1 MSRRLPANFLG
12 TFGGS
17 MLENMFKLSQHGT
30 TVRTEVLAGFTTF
43 LTMAYISIVNPL
55 ILADAGMDFG
65 GVFVATCLAAAFGT
79 FIMGFWANY
88 PIALAPGMGLN
99 AYFTYTVVKTLGFTW
114 QVGLGAVFLSGLIF
128 LVISILPIREQII
141 NAIPRSLK
149 MAISAGIGFFLG
161 IIALKNAG
169 IVVDHPATL
178 VTIGDMKTW
187 PVILAAI
194 GFMVMV
200 ALDRRSV
207 PGAIIIGILLV
218 TIVASLLGISEFKG
232 VVALPPDPSPVFLQ
246 LDLAGAFQVG
256 LISIVFAFLF
266 VDLFDTAG
274 TLVGVAHR
282 AGLLDKDGRLPRLN
296 RALIA
301 DSAATSVGAALG
313 TSTTTSYIESA
324 AGIKAGGRTGLT
336 AVVVGVLFLLTLFF
350 APLAQSVPA
359 FATAPALLFV
369 ACMMAG
375 GLTDVD
381 WEDVTEYAP
390 AVVTALAMPLTFSI
404 AHGIGFGL
412 ITYAAIKLLSGRFGD
427 IHPAVAILA
436 VLFVIK
442 FAVL

>member
-1 MSRRLPANFLG
+1 MKYFYGEFDGSEFPTQDKL
-12 TFGGS
+12 FGFDQL
-17 MLENMFKLSQHGT
+17 MQFILQHG
-30 TVRTEVLAGFTTF
+30 
-43 LTMAYISIVNPL
+43 
-55 ILADAGMDFG
+55 
-65 GVFVATCLAAAFGT
+65 
-79 FIMGFWANY
+79 
-88 PIALAPGMGLN
+88 
-99 AYFTYTVVKTLGFTW
+99 
-114 QVGLGAVFLSGLIF
+114 
-128 LVISILPIREQII
+128 EQ
-141 NAIPRSLK
+141 
-149 MAISAGIGFFLG
+149 
-161 IIALKNAG
+161 ALKA
-169 IVVDHPATL
+169 IEQM
-178 VTIGDMKTW
+178 MKD
-187 PVILAAI
+187 PGSEQQSDL
-194 GFMVMV
+194 
-200 ALDRRSV
+200 LDQ
-207 PGAIIIGILLV
+207 LLKD
-218 TIVASLLGISEFKG
+218 GM
-232 VVALPPDPSPVFLQ
+232 
-246 LDLAGAFQVG
+246 
-256 LISIVFAFLF
+256 
-266 VDLFDTAG
+266 
-274 TLVGVAHR
+274 
-282 AGLLDKDGRLPRLN
+282 LDKDGRLPRLN

-369 ACMMAG
+369 ACMMAR

>member
-1 MSRRLPANFLG
+1 
-12 TFGGS
+12 

-194 GFMVMV
+194 GFVVMV

>member
-1 MSRRLPANFLG
+1 
-12 TFGGS
+12 
-17 MLENMFKLSQHGT
+17 MLENMFKLSQNGT
-30 TVRTEVLAGFTTF
+30 SVRTEVLAGFTTF

-65 GVFVATCLAAAFGT
+65 AVFVATCLAAAFGT

-99 AYFTYTVVKTLGFTW
+99 AYFTYTVVKTMGFTW

-187 PVILAAI
+187 PVILAAL
-194 GFMVMV
+194 GFVVMV

-232 VVALPPDPSPVFLQ
+232 IMDLPPDPSPVFLQ
-246 LDLAGAFQVG
+246 LDIAGAFQVG

-282 AGLLDKDGRLPRLN
+282 AGLLDKDGKLPRLN

-336 AVVVGVLFLLTLFF
+336 AVVVGILFLLTLFF

-369 ACMMAG
+369 ACMMAR
-375 GLTDVD
+375 GLTEVD

-412 ITYAAIKLLSGRFGD
+412 ITYAAIKLLAGRVGD
-427 IHPAVAILA
+427 IHIGVAILA
-436 VLFVIK
+436 VLFLIK

>member
-1 MSRRLPANFLG
+1 
-12 TFGGS
+12 

-187 PVILAAI
+187 PVILAAL

-218 TIVASLLGISEFKG
+218 TIAASLIGISEFKG

-282 AGLLDKDGRLPRLN
+282 AGLLDKDGKLPRLN

-336 AVVVGVLFLLTLFF
+336 AVVVGILFLLTLFF

-369 ACMMAG
+369 ACMMAR
-375 GLTDVD
+375 GLTEVD

-412 ITYAAIKLLSGRFGD
+412 ITYAAIKLLSGRISD
-427 IHPAVAILA
+427 IHPGVAVLA

>member
-1 MSRRLPANFLG
+1 
-12 TFGGS
+12 
-17 MLENMFKLSQHGT
+17 MLENMFKLSQNGT
-30 TVRTEVLAGFTTF
+30 SVRTEVLAGFTTF
-43 LTMAYISIVNPL
+43 LTMAYVSIVNPL

-65 GVFVATCLAAAFGT
+65 AVFVATCLAAAFGT

-99 AYFTYTVVKTLGFTW
+99 AYFTYTVVKTMGFTW

-187 PVILAAI
+187 PVILAAL
-194 GFMVMV
+194 GFVVMV

-232 VVALPPDPSPVFLQ
+232 IMALPPDPSPVFLQ
-246 LDLAGAFQVG
+246 LDIAGAFQVG

-336 AVVVGVLFLLTLFF
+336 AVVVGILFLLTLFF

-369 ACMMAG
+369 ACMMAR
-375 GLTDVD
+375 GLTEVD
-381 WEDVTEYAP
+381 WDDVTEYAP
-390 AVVTALAMPLTFSI
+390 AVITALAMPLTFSI

-412 ITYAAIKLLSGRFGD
+412 ITYAAIKLLAGRISD
-427 IHPAVAILA
+427 IHIGVAILA
-436 VLFVIK
+436 VLFLIK